1 MTQAE
6 SGGPAGRDALVKP
19 QRRLGLVWVIP
30 IVAALIG
37 AYLAYDAISSRGPT
51 ITIAFETAEGLTA
64 GKTKLRYR
72 NVDIGSVDS
81 IAISDDLSHVIVTC
95 SMDKASGRHLNENTR
110 FWVVRPR
117 IGAGGISGLGTLV
130 SGAYIA
136 LGGSE
141 KESERVRHFTGLDSP
156 PVESADAPGLK
167 LVLHTDGLRG
177 IDVGSPV
184 LYRQEKVGAIERHQL
199 AKDGETVE
207 IDVYVQ
213 PEYRNLVGSNSR
225 FWNASG
231 VAVKAGVGGVD
242 VQTESLVA
250 LLAGGIAFDTPGKG
264 EPEKLEHG
272 AKFWLHASRTDMEES
287 DFRYGGLALVV
298 EAPELG
304 GLKVGDRVYYRE
316 EPVGAVVSHGLSADH
331 GTVRVHLNIQNRHA
345 SLVRSNSVFW
355 NASGISAN
363 LGLKGLHVHT
373 ESLEALLSGGIAFA
387 TPDSAGAQVKP
398 GSVFRLH
405 PEVKDK
411 WLKWSGGEE
420 KKQEEHKGLLS
431 KIFHH
436 HEDKSEEEAAADHDP
451 EQPHPAESPKH
462 GFLHNLFHRKK

>member
-1 MTQAE
+1 
-6 SGGPAGRDALVKP
+6 LVTP
-19 QRRLGLVWVIP
+19 QRRLGLVWLIP
-30 IVAALIG
+30 IVAGAIG

-51 ITIAFETAEGLTA
+51 ITIAFETANGLTA
-64 GKTKLRYR
+64 GKTKVRYR
-72 NVDIGSVDS
+72 NVDVGTVDS
-81 IAISDDLSHVIVTC
+81 IAISDDLAHVLVTC
-95 SMDKASGRHLNENTR
+95 SMDKSANPYLNEHSR

-136 LGGSE
+136 HSPGG
-141 KESERVRHFTGLDSP
+141 KEGKRTRQFTGLESP
-156 PVESADAPGLK
+156 PIERADAPGLK
-167 LVLHTDGLRG
+167 LVLHTDELRG
-177 IDVGSPV
+177 LNVGSPV
-184 LYRQEKVGAIERHQL
+184 LHRQENVGAVERHQL
-199 AKDGETVE
+199 AADGKSVE

-213 PEYRNLVGSNSR
+213 PEYRSLVGSNSR

-231 VAVKAGVGGVD
+231 VEVKAGIGGVD
-242 VQTESLVA
+242 IQTESLAA

-272 AKFWLHASRTDMEES
+272 AKFWLHASRADMEES
-287 DFRYGGLALVV
+287 GFRYGGLALVV

-331 GTVRVHLNIQNRHA
+331 NTVRVHLNIQSRYA

-363 LGLKGLHVHT
+363 LGLKGLHIHT

-405 PEVKDK
+405 PEVKDD
-411 WLKWSGGEE
+411 WLKWSGGEGG
-420 KKQEEHKGLLS
+420 KKEEHEGLLT

-436 HEDKSEEEAAADHDP
+436 HEDKSEEAAAADHDP

-462 GFLHNLFHRKK
+462 GFMHRLFHRGD